1 MSSIVRKYL
10 PKGADLSAYTQEK
23 LDEIA

>member
-23 LDEIA
+23 LDKIA